1 MCNYNGVTR
10 CVSLDHANVGIINF
24 IRRAKQ
30 PVSFFFFFTGQLAS
44 SSRFEGLSLSARSLS
59 DGNPMEFMEFV
70 HLDW

>member
-30 PVSFFFFFTGQLAS
+30 PVSFFFLPASWLLLRASRACRSRLDPYLMETRWNSWSSYASTG
-44 SSRFEGLSLSARSLS
+44 E
-59 DGNPMEFMEFV
+59 
-70 HLDW
+70 